1 MPSMMAVLL
10 GAQLLAMPSV
20 GGGAAVRGTAELPG
34 SIASFAKAMD
44 LGVSDPSTIL
54 LRAVSLLY
62 GRSDSQAQR
71 ARSELAH
78 FVSTAELG
86 TDRVP
91 LPLTPEIWTNVIL
104 ETSSDRRGLVS
115 AILQNRAAALLYYGL
130 SALDDETL
138 Q

>member
-44 LGVSDPSTIL
+44 LGTSDPSTIL

-62 GRSDSQAQR
+62 GRSESQAQR
-71 ARSELAH
+71 ARTALDSLAR
-78 FVSTAELG
+78 TAELG
-86 TDRVP
+86 VDRVP
-91 LPLTPEIWTNVIL
+91 LPLTSKLWTDVIL
-104 ETSSDRRGLVS
+104 NAPPDPRGLVP
-115 AILQNRAAALLYYGL
+115 AILQNR
-130 SALDDETL
+130 T
-138 Q
+138 